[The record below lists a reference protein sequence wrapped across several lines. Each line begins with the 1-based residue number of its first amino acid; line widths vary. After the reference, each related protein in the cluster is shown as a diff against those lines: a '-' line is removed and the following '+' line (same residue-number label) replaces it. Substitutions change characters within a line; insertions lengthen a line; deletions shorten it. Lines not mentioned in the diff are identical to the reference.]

1 MRELYLTV
9 GAPAIGKSTWIKEMG
24 LEDYTVSSDEIRH
37 IVSNYQAV
45 IGRDEKGEHLKDYQ
59 IDYQSEHQVW
69 NFLYA
74 AVENRMKHGQTTF
87 VDATHLFKG
96 AFTKYNQ
103 LRIKY

>member
-45 IGRDEKGEHLKDYQ
+45 IGKDEKGEEEK
-59 IDYQSEHQVW
+59 
-69 NFLYA
+69 
-74 AVENRMKHGQTTF
+74 
-87 VDATHLFKG
+87 
-96 AFTKYNQ
+96 
-103 LRIKY
+103 